1 MAKDAPTPTT
11 APTRARVDAAPSR
24 SLRPAPKREPDRAV
38 PLGERRYAWLSQRPL
53 HVLVFLLPLIVAY
66 EVGSVLWLYDAEQG
80 VFETIRAHEQLM
92 RVLGAFGSSAVFL
105 PGILLVVVLLAW
117 HLLSRDPWRVRPG
130 VLGGMLLESAL
141 WALPLLV
148 LGQMVQRISGEPLSA
163 NAAVAVAP
171 DGRILEQAPMLAKL
185 TLAVGA
191 GVYEELLFRLF
202 GIAALHFVLVDL
214 LRMKD
219 RPGTV
224 VAVVLSAVAF
234 ALYHDAAFL
243 SGFGGLDLQRMLFLT
258 VAGAYLGGVFVL
270 RGFGIVVAAHALY
283 DIVVFTAS

>member
-1 MAKDAPTPTT
+1 MAKDAPTTTT
-11 APTRARVDAAPSR
+11 APPRARAEGAPAR
-24 SLRPAPKREPDRAV
+24 SLRPTPKREPDRAV

-53 HVLVFLLPLIVAY
+53 HVLVFLLPLIIAY
-66 EVGSVLWLYDAEQG
+66 EVGSALWLYDAEQG

-130 VLGGMLLESAL
+130 VLGGMFVESAL
-141 WALPLLV
+141 WAMPLLV
-148 LGQMVQRISGEPLSA
+148 LGQMVHRISGEPLSA
-163 NAAVAVAP
+163 NIAAAVAPNGQVAA
-171 DGRILEQAPMLAKL
+171 EAPMLAKL
-185 TLAVGA
+185 TLAIGA

-214 LRMKD
+214 LRMKN

-224 VAVVLSAVAF
+224 IAVLLSSVAF

-243 SGFGGLDLQRMLFLT
+243 SGFGGLDLQRMVFLT
-258 VAGAYLGGVFVL
+258 IAGAYLGAIFVL
-270 RGFGIVVAAHALY
+270 RGFGIVVAAHAIY
-283 DIVVFTAS
+283 DLVVFTAS